1 MERPDQIARRLAMS
15 GRRSA
20 PDSRAF
26 VGGPLRA
33 VPQLVLLLDQTGLIA
48 RASTRSAGARLGEID
63 CRPGHGV
70 HDALHP
76 GCDGTCA
83 LSADWQRAWQVHHG
97 DLAVEWEVQPESGR
111 VGLKLRLE
119 PMRHSLGDLFGPAV
133 RGVGSCSVL
142 FVQNITDAKRGDGA
156 LLLSEANLHGRL
168 EPFSLR
174 PPPRP
179 SGEQLPPTEY
189 AAGAQVSQLHEDTFP
204 LLDPRESE
212 RQRIAAEL
220 HDSLGQTLSL
230 LRFEVETC
238 LARARV
244 DGEDV
249 YDDELQRI
257 YGHAQRSLKEL
268 REITRNLR
276 SSALATIGLKGSL
289 EALCGQFRMACP
301 EINIRAEIDDEKNL
315 PRDLAFAIYRVAQ
328 EALNNIFRHSRAK
341 RVLLV
346 LAVLHGGVE
355 LIIRDDGEG
364 LPVDGI
370 GRRGLGLGTMRER
383 VKAVG
388 GRFELNSRP
397 GKGCLVRASW
407 DARAVQL
414 LRK

>member
-1 MERPDQIARRLAMS
+1 MEQPDQIARRLAVS
-15 GRRSA
+15 GRRGA

-48 RASTRSAGARLGEID
+48 RASTHSAGARLGEID
-63 CRPGHGV
+63 CRAGRSV

-76 GCDGTCA
+76 GCDGSCA
-83 LSADWQRAWQVHHG
+83 LSVDWARAWQVHHG

-119 PMRHSLGDLFGPAV
+119 PMRHALGDLFGSAV
-133 RGVGSCSVL
+133 RGIGSCSVL

-156 LLLSEANLHGRL
+156 LLLSESSLHGRL

-179 SGEQLPPTEY
+179 LDPVVEDEHDGEPL
-189 AAGAQVSQLHEDTFP
+189 LHDDTFP
-204 LLDPRESE
+204 LLDPREAE

-230 LRFEVETC
+230 LRFEVENC
-238 LARARV
+238 IARARV
-244 DGEDV
+244 DGENV
-249 YDDELQRI
+249 FDDELQRI

-268 REITRNLR
+268 REVTRNLR
-276 SSALATIGLKGSL
+276 PSTLATVGLRGSL

-301 EINIRAEIDDEKNL
+301 EISIRSELDDEKNL

-328 EALNNIFRHSRAK
+328 EALNNVCRHSRAK
-341 RVLLV
+341 KVLVV
-346 LAVLHGGVE
+346 LAILHGGVE
-355 LIIRDDGEG
+355 LIIRDDGKG
-364 LPVDGI
+364 LPLNGV

-383 VKAVG
+383 VKTVG
-388 GRFELNSRP
+388 GRFELTTRP